1 MNVKIIQKKSPN
13 FDKRPRGTRI
23 NSIVIHYT
31 GMKTFNE
38 AYKKLCDKKS
48 KVSSHYLIDRDGK
61 VINLVDE
68 KDRAWHAGKSH
79 WKGIDNLNNN
89 SIGIELEN
97 PGHEFGYVSF
107 SKKQMTALVL
117 LCKKIKSKYNIKA
130 DWVLGHSDIAPNR
143 KLDPGEKFNWNIIK
157 KIFK

>member
-1 MNVKIIQKKSPN
+1 MNIKIIQKKSPN
-13 FDKRPRGTRI
+13 FDKRPRGTKI

-31 GMKTFNE
+31 GMKTFNV

-48 KVSSHYLIDRDGK
+48 KVSSHYLIGRDGK

-97 PGHEFGYVSF
+97 PGHEFGYIPF
-107 SKKQMTALVL
+107 SKKQMDVL
-117 LCKKIKSKYNIKA
+117 ISLCKELKNKYDIKE
-130 DWVLGHSDIAPNR
+130 DWVLGHSDISPDR
-143 KLDPGEKFNWNIIK
+143 KLDPGEKFEWNLIK
-157 KIFK
+157 RIFK

>member
-13 FDKRPRGTRI
+13 FDKRPRGTKI

-117 LCKKIKSKYNIKA
+117 LRKKIKNKYNIKA

>member
-1 MNVKIIQKKSPN
+1 MNIKVIQKKSPN
-13 FDKRPRGTRI
+13 FDKRPRGTKI

-117 LCKKIKSKYNIKA
+117 LCKKIKNKYNIKA

>member
-13 FDKRPRGTRI
+13 FDKRPRGTKI

-61 VINLVDE
+61 IINLVDE

-117 LCKKIKSKYNIKA
+117 LCKKIKNKYNIKA